1 MPAGV
6 LPGMERMNRVL
17 SGPVAVTT
25 KDQIGTTAP
34 GMIVIAVV
42 IAMNKGRGPD
52 LDHGS
57 EIPTATDLIAGEV
70 HPAPGA
76 EIDVE
81 AMSE

>member
-6 LPGMERMNRVL
+6 LPGMERTNRVL
-17 SGPVAVTT
+17 SGTAAVTT
-25 KDQIGTTAP
+25 KDRIGTTAP
-34 GMIVIAVV
+34 GMIVIPVV
-42 IAMNKGRGPD
+42 IAMNKGIGPD

-76 EIDVE
+76 EIGVE